1 MAYSCDHLIIL
12 SAQIRSSWY
21 G

>member
-12 SAQIRSSWY
+12 SAQIRNSWY
-21 G
+21 Y

>member
-21 G
+21 Y

>member
-1 MAYSCDHLIIL
+1 MAYSCDHLIVL
-12 SAQIRSSWY
+12 SAQIRNSWY